1 MTSEDGNI
9 LQKLW
14 EEKLDV
20 SVLKDNFSEDRLSK
34 LVCKCKY

>member
-1 MTSEDGNI
+1 MASEDGNI

>member
-1 MTSEDGNI
+1 MASEDGNI

-20 SVLKDNFSEDRLSK
+20 SVLKDNFSEDMLSK